1 MTASLV
7 YNPYAF
13 ALHDDPYDTYRR
25 LREEAPAYWNEELQ
39 FWVLS
44 RLTTSRTP
52 FATTRRS
59 PRPVAWPSK
68 RVVRL
73 GVAILRSSK

>member
-44 RLTTSRTP
+44 R
-52 FATTRRS
+52 FDD
-59 PRPVAWPSK
+59 V
-68 RVVRL
+68 
-73 GVAILRSSK
+73 

>member
-1 MTASLV
+1 MSGAVT

-25 LREEAPAYWNEELQ
+25 LREEAPAYWNEELR

-44 RLTTSRTP
+44 RFDDVQDAFRDHETFS
-52 FATTRRS
+52 
-59 PRPVAWPSK
+59 
-68 RVVRL
+68 
-73 GVAILRSSK
+73 